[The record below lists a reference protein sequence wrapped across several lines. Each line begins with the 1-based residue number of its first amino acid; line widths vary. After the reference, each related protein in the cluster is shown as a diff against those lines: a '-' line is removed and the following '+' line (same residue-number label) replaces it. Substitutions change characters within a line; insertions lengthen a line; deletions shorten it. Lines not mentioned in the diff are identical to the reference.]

1 MPKED
6 KIMFDVTEDH
16 LKLVRRLHFQV
27 GFCEDPCAHALE
39 AWPAV
44 NRKRPL
50 GNDGAVY
57 DVCEELGW
65 LSPDGCV
72 PEDRKTPALLM
83 LAQLSVCLEC
93 FARNLEIRTG
103 TFEQDRYGTWFH
115 YKSVAMAIF
124 WREAIEECSRLDL
137 DAEKACEFAANTPAR
152 NGNPYALL
160 SEMEA
165 FFVPWPE
172 GVRILEVFRDEA
184 VRRYEAFHGNPGH
197 DRAAVLSMLKSGTA
211 GMEPTWAGWPF

>member
-6 KIMFDVTEDH
+6 KIIFDVTDDH

-57 DVCEELGW
+57 DMCGELGW
-65 LSPDGCV
+65 LSPDGDV
-72 PEDRKTPALLM
+72 PENKKTPALL
-83 LAQLSVCLEC
+83 A
-93 FARNLEIRTG
+93 
-103 TFEQDRYGTWFH
+103 
-115 YKSVAMAIF
+115 
-124 WREAIEECSRLDL
+124 
-137 DAEKACEFAANTPAR
+137 
-152 NGNPYALL
+152 
-160 SEMEA
+160 EMER
-165 FFVPWPE
+165 FFGSCE
-172 GVRILEVFRDEA
+172 DGRRILEIFRDEA